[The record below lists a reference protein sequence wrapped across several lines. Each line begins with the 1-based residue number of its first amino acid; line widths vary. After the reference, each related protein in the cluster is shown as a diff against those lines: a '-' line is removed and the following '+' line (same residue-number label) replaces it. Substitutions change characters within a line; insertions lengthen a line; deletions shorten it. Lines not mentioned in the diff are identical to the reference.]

1 MMQQIDRVGLL
12 AAISALVFL
21 AAAPG
26 WAGSDKEY
34 DPAIDP
40 ADFVLTI
47 DNPYFPLIPGTTF
60 VYEADTDEGPLREEL
75 AVTSETRMIL
85 GVTATVVRHSEWI
98 DGELEEVTDDWY
110 AQDQEGNVWYF
121 GEYVTEYVGGMP
133 DGHEGSWEAGVAGAL
148 PGIIMPAE
156 PESGQSYHQ
165 EFQEGVAED
174 MARTLRT
181 NDTVS
186 VAYGTFT
193 DVLVTKEWS
202 PLEPG
207 AIEHK
212 YYARGVGLVLVEE
225 LHGGTVRVELIDV
238 Q

>member
-186 VAYGTFT
+186 VPYGTFT

>member
-133 DGHEGSWEAGVAGAL
+133 DGHEGSWEAGVDGAQ
-148 PGIIMPAE
+148 PGIIMLAN
-156 PESGQSYHQ
+156 PEVGMKYQQ
-165 EFQEGVAED
+165 ELAVGVAED
-174 MARTLRT
+174 MARVRSLSE
-181 NDTVS
+181 S
-186 VAYGTFT
+186 VQVPYGSFDNCLQTFDWT
-193 DVLVTKEWS
+193 
-202 PLEPG
+202 PLDRSVREY
-207 AIEHK
+207 K
-212 YYARGVGLVLVEE
+212 YYARGVGLVLTTEDKGNIRDE
-225 LHGGTVRVELIDV
+225 LVSVKH
-238 Q
+238 